1 MPKSTSAPWRCD
13 GSLDGCV
20 LENGSG
26 VEAPTMGLNSSV
38 GKGAMVPMA
47 EETAHAKRAG
57 KLKSKP
63 RKEREKAVGNGVGT
77 PGGGK
82 S

>member
-1 MPKSTSAPWRCD
+1 MRPGDVMAPLTAVCLRMA
-13 GSLDGCV
+13 LV
-20 LENGSG
+20 LRP
-26 VEAPTMGLNSSV
+26 PTMGLNSSV

-57 KLKSKP
+57 KLKNKP